1 MLADRRREPLQKQA
15 LLLQMK
21 LRIQILIDFELEV
34 PHFEATNGD
43 LYLSTHILRV
53 LFYCS
58 PSIILLASMSSAIA
72 AFACSSTSLA

>member
-43 LYLSTHILRV
+43 LGGVSLGELTDHA
-53 LFYCS
+53 
-58 PSIILLASMSSAIA
+58 PASHGRL
-72 AFACSSTSLA
+72 TSVIK